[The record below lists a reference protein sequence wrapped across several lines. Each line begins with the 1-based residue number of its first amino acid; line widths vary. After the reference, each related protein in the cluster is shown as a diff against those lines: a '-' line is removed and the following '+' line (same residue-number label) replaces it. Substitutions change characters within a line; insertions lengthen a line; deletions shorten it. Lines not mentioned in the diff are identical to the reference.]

1 MLASTALAAGPA
13 RARRTDAGRVAE
25 RARGADASDPSL
37 RAARRSGR
45 RKEAPP
51 LPRAWTDVH
60 CPGVGVC
67 GRGRVVDLPEAP
79 FPFRDRPWQDSS
91 VYLFV
96 PEGFRDRGRTDVVL
110 HFHGWYTDL
119 ADTLSLHAYAQHLWA
134 SGLDAV
140 LVVPQGPRDAASSDI
155 GRLELPGAPAAL
167 VDAALGT
174 LAAEGIIAGRTLGDV
189 LLTAHSGGYLAA
201 GRVLVPDSGLP
212 RPRLVG
218 LFDAFYGLEEA
229 FGRYAASGG
238 RLRSN
243 WIEDGGTVGPN
254 SRLPRSVEVAGYG
267 TRALRDA
274 PAASWKVRAD
284 HWAVTWADD
293 AYAEVLRWGGR
304 HHRRG
309 PRVELR
315 SAACEV
321 VPGTTGGDPRAR
333 VRWLSP
339 EDEDLV
345 GWRVER
351 WQRAAPDRWDV
362 VAELP
367 PESTEAHVPCTGEA
381 RLRVRPVVNGVA
393 DVLGSDVVAVAPH
406 PDVLVVDGIDRLLD
420 EPTPGLVHDAAAR
433 VAEAVDRAA
442 VATNEAVVEGDVAL
456 GDWETV
462 IWLAGPDGGADR
474 ALSRAERELLTA
486 YVAQGGHLVVSGSDV
501 AWELGRTDGR
511 PSVRAGERF
520 IGTAPDGAETLVAL
534 FGARWIST
542 RRSVTALRAGPLAFT
557 VGERAPVYA
566 VPSMDALGTAR
577 RGVAV
582 AWYADGKAAAV
593 GLRGRAVLAG
603 FPLELIDTPAARSQ
617 VIGRLVRFAQGK

>member
-1 MLASTALAAGPA
+1 MRT
-13 RARRTDAGRVAE
+13 ARRAGRRQA
-25 RARGADASDPSL
+25 P
-37 RAARRSGR
+37 
-45 RKEAPP
+45 PP

-67 GRGRVVDLPEAP
+67 GRGRVVELPEAP
-79 FPFRDRPWQDSS
+79 FPFRDRPWQDAS

-140 LVVPQGPRDAASSDI
+140 LVVPQGPRDAASSEI

-174 LAAEGIIAGRTLGDV
+174 LVNDGVIAGRRLGDL
-189 LLTAHSGGYLAA
+189 LLTAHSGGYFAA
-201 GRVLVPDSGLP
+201 GRVLVSDSGLP

-218 LFDAFYGLEEA
+218 LFDAFYGMEDA
-229 FGRYAASGG
+229 FGTYAASGG
-238 RLRSN
+238 RLRSS

-254 SRLPRSVEVAGYG
+254 GRLARSVEVAGFA

-274 PAASWKVRAD
+274 PAVSWKTRAD

-293 AYAEVLRWGGR
+293 SYAEVLRWGGR

-315 SAACEV
+315 DAICDV
-321 VPGTTGGDPRAR
+321 VPGTPGGDALAR
-333 VRWLSP
+333 VRWLAP

-351 WQRAAPDRWDV
+351 WQRSAPDRWDV
-362 VAELP
+362 LAELP
-367 PESTEAHVPCTGEA
+367 PEATEARVPCTGEV
-381 RLRVRPVVNGVA
+381 RLRVRPVVNGLGET
-393 DVLGSDVVAVAPH
+393 LGSDVVAVAPH
-406 PDVLVVDGIDRLLD
+406 PQVLVVDGIDRLLD
-420 EPTPGLVHDAAAR
+420 EPTPGFVHDAAAR
-433 VAEAVDRAA
+433 VAEAADRAA
-442 VATNEAVVEGDVAL
+442 MATNEAVVEGDVAL
-456 GDWETV
+456 DDWDTV

-474 ALSRAERELLTA
+474 ALSRAEREVLTA
-486 YVAQGGHLVVSGSDV
+486 YVAGGGHLVVSGSDV

-511 PSVRAGERF
+511 PAVRDGERW
-520 IGTAPDGAETLVAL
+520 IGTDADGADTLVAL

-542 RRSVTALRAGPLAFT
+542 RRSVTSLRAGPVAFT
-557 VGERAPVYA
+557 VGERAPVYE
-566 VPSMDALGTAR
+566 VPSMDALATAR
-577 RGVAV
+577 RGAVV

-617 VIGRLVRFAQGK
+617 VVGRLVRFAQGK